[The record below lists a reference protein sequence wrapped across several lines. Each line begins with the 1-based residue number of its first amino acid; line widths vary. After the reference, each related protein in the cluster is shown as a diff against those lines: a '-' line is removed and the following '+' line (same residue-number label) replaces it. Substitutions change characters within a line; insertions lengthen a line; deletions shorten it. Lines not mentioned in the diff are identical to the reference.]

1 MMTGIQHIQISV
13 EPDQLEATRTF
24 YVDILGAVPMP
35 DAFPQS
41 GGFWLRAGMSEIHV
55 RKETGIDRKKTR
67 AHVAYLVSSL
77 TDVRAKLTDKQFPIF
92 EQPKIIG
99 FNRIH
104 TNDPAGN
111 RVEVMEHEKDRTEK

>member
-13 EPDQLEATRTF
+13 EPDQLEAK
-24 YVDILGAVPMP
+24 
-35 DAFPQS
+35 S
-41 GGFWLRAGMSEIHV
+41 GGFWLRAGASEIHI
-55 RKETGIDRKKTR
+55 RKEEGIDRLKTR

-77 TDVRAKLTDKQFPIF
+77 AEVRTKLEAEKYLID
-92 EQPKIIG
+92 EQPKITG

-111 RVEVMEHEKDRTEK
+111 RVEVMEHEKDA